1 MAKKKKSKK
10 SGVNQKKNH
19 NHSKKQMAVKDFS
32 EVKNSVEKAEAVL
45 NEVELNETSK
55 KETEKIAKA
64 ELKKAEA
71 VSEKAEA
78 VSEKAEAKL
87 DKAESVSDKAEA
99 KLEKAEA
106 ISEKAEAE
114 TKKLKTENTV
124 KSQKSKAKKVDK
136 NKVPLWAK
144 IVMIALSVILVL
156 IITAITLA
164 YMLLSHSTA
173 VFKGNPM
180 DILISSELKK
190 DENGQTNFL
199 IFGTSE
205 DAKGHGG
212 QELTDSILVAS
223 INQEYKTAKVFSV
236 PRDLWVNYSVA
247 GSEPM
252 SCTVGDRGKINATYL
267 CALEEYKNSMSVS
280 NAKDA
285 ASLYFAKKISE
296 VTGLSMH
303 YYVAADWSVVK
314 MIVDKIGGI
323 DVDVYADDEDGIYDS
338 CQGID
343 LKKGM
348 YYNMNGDLA
357 MKLARA
363 RNAACAPGDYGLSR
377 SNFDREINQ
386 QRIMNAIKNKM
397 SSIGILM
404 NPGQV
409 MSIIDGLGDNL
420 RTNIVMSEVRT
431 LIDFGTKLEGGIQPI
446 SMVDQFG
453 TGRIGLSSVVIP
465 AGASTYSEGS
475 LYNYTNFQ
483 KYLRSQIVVPKEIKT
498 ETKAE

>member
-19 NHSKKQMAVKDFS
+19 NHAKKQMAVKDFS
-32 EVKNSVEKAEAVL
+32 MVKNSVEKAEAV
-45 NEVELNETSK
+45 S
-55 KETEKIAKA
+55 EKISVNEPAIKDAEKLAKA
-64 ELKKAEA
+64 EIKKTEAASEKAKVEIKKAEA
-71 VSEKAEA
+71 VP
-78 VSEKAEAKL
+78 
-87 DKAESVSDKAEA
+87 
-99 KLEKAEA
+99 
-106 ISEKAEAE
+106 EKAEAE
-114 TKKLKTENTV
+114 IDVKSKKQTTKK
-124 KSQKSKAKKVDK
+124 SDK

-156 IITAITLA
+156 IIVAMTLM

-223 INQEYKTAKVFSV
+223 INQEHKTAKVFSV
-236 PRDLWVNYSVA
+236 PRDLWVNYLVP

-303 YYVAADWSVVK
+303 YYVAADWSAVK

-323 DVDVYADDEDGIYDS
+323 DVDVYADDEDGIHDS
-338 CQGID
+338 CQRID
-343 LKKGM
+343 LKKGI

-386 QRIMNAIKNKM
+386 QRIMNAIKNKV
-397 SSIGILM
+397 SSIGILI

-446 SMVDQFG
+446 STVDQFG

-498 ETKAE
+498 ESKVE

>member
-1 MAKKKKSKK
+1 MSKKKKSKK
-10 SGVNQKKNH
+10 SGVNQKKNNYH
-19 NHSKKQMAVKDFS
+19 AKKQMVAKDFANA
-32 EVKNSVEKAEAVL
+32 KNYAEEAEAVS
-45 NEVELNETSK
+45 NEVDLNVTLK

-64 ELKKAEA
+64 EFN
-71 VSEKAEA
+71 KAEA

-87 DKAESVSDKAEA
+87 DKAKADS
-99 KLEKAEA
+99 K
-106 ISEKAEAE
+106 KAEAE
-114 TKKLKTENTV
+114 IPDKSKKQKTKK
-124 KSQKSKAKKVDK
+124 SDK

-144 IVMIALSVILVL
+144 IVMIILSVILVL
-156 IITAITLA
+156 IIAAITLV

-236 PRDLWVNYSVA
+236 PRDLWVNYSVP

-303 YYVAADWSVVK
+303 YYVAADWSAVK

-323 DVDVYADDEDGIYDS
+323 DVDVYADDEDGIHDS
-338 CQGID
+338 CQNID

-386 QRIMNAIKNKM
+386 QRVMNAIKNKV
-397 SSIGILM
+397 SNIGILI

-431 LIDFGTKLEGGIQPI
+431 LIDFGMKLEGGIQSI
-446 SMVDQFG
+446 STVDQFG

-483 KYLRSQIVVPKEIKT
+483 KYLRSQIVIPKEIKT
-498 ETKAE
+498 EVKTE

>member
-10 SGVNQKKNH
+10 SGINQKKNH
-19 NHSKKQMAVKDFS
+19 NHAKKKMAVKDFS
-32 EVKNSVEKAEAVL
+32 NAKNYVEKAEVVS
-45 NEVELNETSK
+45 NEVDLNVMPK
-55 KETEKIAKA
+55 KDAEKIAKA
-64 ELKKAEA
+64 ELKKTEA
-71 VSEKAEA
+71 TSKKAEA
-78 VSEKAEAKL
+78 T
-87 DKAESVSDKAEA
+87 
-99 KLEKAEA
+99 
-106 ISEKAEAE
+106 SEKAEAE
-114 TKKLKTENTV
+114 TDV
-124 KSQKSKAKKVDK
+124 KSKKQTTKKSDK

-156 IITAITLA
+156 IIAAITLV

-223 INQEYKTAKVFSV
+223 INQEYKSAKVFSV

-303 YYVAADWSVVK
+303 YYVAADWGAVK

-323 DVDVYADDEDGIYDS
+323 DVDVYADDEDGIHDS
-338 CQGID
+338 CQNID

-386 QRIMNAIKNKM
+386 QRIMNAIKKKV

-404 NPGQV
+404 NPGKV

-431 LIDFGTKLEGGIQPI
+431 LIDFGTKLEGGIQSI
-446 SMVDQFG
+446 STVDQFG

-483 KYLRSQIVVPKEIKT
+483 KYLRSQIMVPKEIKT

>member
-10 SGVNQKKNH
+10 SVVNQKKN
-19 NHSKKQMAVKDFS
+19 NARIKKKAVAMDFVGV
-32 EVKNSVEKAEAVL
+32 ENLAEKAEAFSNEIDL
-45 NEVELNETSK
+45 NVMPK

-64 ELKKAEA
+64 ESKKTEATSKKAEA
-71 VSEKAEA
+71 T
-78 VSEKAEAKL
+78 
-87 DKAESVSDKAEA
+87 
-99 KLEKAEA
+99 
-106 ISEKAEAE
+106 SEKAEAE
-114 TKKLKTENTV
+114 TDV
-124 KSQKSKAKKVDK
+124 KSKKQTTKKSDK

-156 IITAITLA
+156 IITAMTLM

-223 INQEYKTAKVFSV
+223 INQEHKTAKVFSV

-247 GSEPM
+247 GNEPM

-303 YYVAADWSVVK
+303 YYVAEDWGAVK

-323 DVDVYADDEDGIYDS
+323 DVDVYADDEDGIHDS
-338 CQGID
+338 CQNID

-363 RNAACAPGDYGLSR
+363 RNAACTPGDYGLSR

-386 QRIMNAIKNKM
+386 QRIMNAIKNKV

-409 MSIIDGLGDNL
+409 MSIIDVLGDNL

-431 LIDFGTKLEGGIQPI
+431 LIDFGTKLEGGIQSI
-446 SMVDQFG
+446 STVDQFG

-483 KYLRSQIVVPKEIKT
+483 KYLRSQIMVPKEIKT

>member
-10 SGVNQKKNH
+10 SGVNSKKN
-19 NHSKKQMAVKDFS
+19 NARTKKKVVVKDFVGV
-32 EVKNSVEKAEAVL
+32 ENLVEKAEAVSNEADL
-45 NEVELNETSK
+45 NVMPK
-55 KETEKIAKA
+55 KEAEKLAKA
-64 ELKKAEA
+64 ESK
-71 VSEKAEA
+71 KAEA

-87 DKAESVSDKAEA
+87 
-99 KLEKAEA
+99 EKAKA
-106 ISEKAEAE
+106 DSEKAEAQISDKS
-114 TKKLKTENTV
+114 KK
-124 KSQKSKAKKVDK
+124 QKAKKSDK

-144 IVMIALSVILVL
+144 IVMIVLSVILVL
-156 IITAITLA
+156 IIAAITLV

-223 INQEYKTAKVFSV
+223 INQEHKTAKVFSV

-247 GSEPM
+247 GNETM

-303 YYVAADWSVVK
+303 YYVAADWSAVK

-323 DVDVYADDEDGIYDS
+323 DVDVYADDEDGIHDS

-357 MKLARA
+357 MELARA

-386 QRIMNAIKNKM
+386 QRIMNAIKNKV

-446 SMVDQFG
+446 STVDQFG

-483 KYLRSQIVVPKEIKT
+483 RYLRSQIVVPKEIKT

>member
-19 NHSKKQMAVKDFS
+19 NHAKKKMAVKDFS
-32 EVKNSVEKAEAVL
+32 EAKNSVEKAE
-45 NEVELNETSK
+45 EVSNNVVMAEAPK
-55 KETEKIAKA
+55 KETEKLAKA
-64 ELKKAEA
+64 EIKKAEA
-71 VSEKAEA
+71 KS
-78 VSEKAEAKL
+78 
-87 DKAESVSDKAEA
+87 
-99 KLEKAEA
+99 EKAEA
-106 ISEKAEAE
+106 ISKKTETVSKKSEAE
-114 TKKLKTENTV
+114 LDK
-124 KSQKSKAKKVDK
+124 KAKKPTTKKSDK

-144 IVMIALSVILVL
+144 IVMITLSVILVL
-156 IITAITLA
+156 IITAITLM

-223 INQEYKTAKVFSV
+223 INQENKSAKVFSV
-236 PRDLWVNYSVA
+236 PRDLWVNYSVP

-303 YYVAADWSVVK
+303 YYVAIDWGAVK

-323 DVDVYADDEDGIYDS
+323 DVDVYADDEDGIHDS
-338 CQGID
+338 CQNID

-363 RNAACAPGDYGLSR
+363 RNAACKPGDYGLSR

-386 QRIMNAIKNKM
+386 QRIMNAIKNKV

-404 NPGQV
+404 NPGKV

-431 LIDFGTKLEGGIQPI
+431 LIDFGTKLGGGIQPI
-446 SMVDQFG
+446 STIDQFG

-483 KYLRSQIVVPKEIKT
+483 RYLRSQIVMPKEIKT
-498 ETKAE
+498 ETSADAK

>member
-1 MAKKKKSKK
+1 MVA
-10 SGVNQKKNH
+10 
-19 NHSKKQMAVKDFS
+19 KDFANA
-32 EVKNSVEKAEAVL
+32 KNYAEEAEAVS
-45 NEVELNETSK
+45 NEVDLNVMPK

-64 ELKKAEA
+64 ESKKAEATSGKVEA

-78 VSEKAEAKL
+78 EIL
-87 DKAESVSDKAEA
+87 DKSK
-99 KLEKAEA
+99 KQT
-106 ISEKAEAE
+106 
-114 TKKLKTENTV
+114 TKK
-124 KSQKSKAKKVDK
+124 SDK

-156 IITAITLA
+156 IITAVTLM

-223 INQEYKTAKVFSV
+223 INQENKTAKVFSV
-236 PRDLWVNYSVA
+236 PRDLWVNYSVP

-267 CALEEYKNSMSVS
+267 CVLEEYKNSMSVS

-303 YYVAADWSVVK
+303 YYVAADWGAVK

-323 DVDVYADDEDGIYDS
+323 DVDVYADDEDGIHDS
-338 CQGID
+338 CQNID

-363 RNAACAPGDYGLSR
+363 RNAACASGDYGLSR

-386 QRIMNAIKNKM
+386 QRIMNAIKKKV

-404 NPGQV
+404 NPGKV

-446 SMVDQFG
+446 STVDQFG

>member
-19 NHSKKQMAVKDFS
+19 NHSKKQMAVRNFS
-32 EVKNSVEKAEAVL
+32 EAKNSVEKAVAVSNNVEMAEA
-45 NEVELNETSK
+45 SK
-55 KETEKIAKA
+55 KEAEKLA
-64 ELKKAEA
+64 EAESKKAEA
-71 VSEKAEA
+71 E
-78 VSEKAEAKL
+78 
-87 DKAESVSDKAEA
+87 
-99 KLEKAEA
+99 LEKAEA
-106 ISEKAEAE
+106 ESEKTETVPKKAEAE
-114 TKKLKTENTV
+114 FDV
-124 KSQKSKAKKVDK
+124 KAKKPTSKKSDK

-144 IVMIALSVILVL
+144 IVMVTLSVILVL
-156 IITAITLA
+156 IITAITLI

-205 DAKGHGG
+205 DVKGHGG

-223 INQEYKTAKVFSV
+223 INQENKSAKVFSV
-236 PRDLWVNYSVA
+236 PRDLWVNYSVP
-247 GSEPM
+247 GSELM
-252 SCTVGDRGKINATYL
+252 SCTVGNQGKINATYF
-267 CALEEYKNSMSVS
+267 CALEDYKNTMSVS
-280 NAKDA
+280 NAKEA

-303 YYVAADWSVVK
+303 YYVAVDWGAVK

-323 DVDVYADDEDGIYDS
+323 DVDVYADDEDGIHDS
-338 CQGID
+338 CQNID

-363 RNAACAPGDYGLSR
+363 RNAACKPGDYGLSR

-386 QRIMNAIKNKM
+386 QRIMNAIKNKV

-404 NPGQV
+404 NPGKV

-446 SMVDQFG
+446 STIDQFG

-483 KYLRSQIVVPKEIKT
+483 RYLRSQIVVPKEIKT
-498 ETKAE
+498 ETSTDAK

>member
-10 SGVNQKKNH
+10 SVVNQKKNH
-19 NHSKKQMAVKDFS
+19 NHAKKKMAVKDFS
-32 EVKNSVEKAEAVL
+32 NAKNYVEKAEAVS
-45 NEVELNETSK
+45 NEVDLNVMPK
-55 KETEKIAKA
+55 KDAEKIAKA

-71 VSEKAEA
+71 VSEKVEL
-78 VSEKAEAKL
+78 KL
-87 DKAESVSDKAEA
+87 DKAEATSGKVEV
-99 KLEKAEA
+99 E
-106 ISEKAEAE
+106 SEKAEAE
-114 TKKLKTENTV
+114 IPDKLKKQKTKKP
-124 KSQKSKAKKVDK
+124 DK

-156 IITAITLA
+156 IIAAITLV

-223 INQEYKTAKVFSV
+223 INQEYKSAKVFSV

-303 YYVAADWSVVK
+303 YYVAADWGAVK

-323 DVDVYADDEDGIYDS
+323 DVDVYADDEDGIHDS
-338 CQGID
+338 CQNID

-386 QRIMNAIKNKM
+386 QRIMNAIKKKV

-404 NPGQV
+404 NPGKV

-446 SMVDQFG
+446 STVDQFG

>member
-19 NHSKKQMAVKDFS
+19 NHVKKQMAVKDFA
-32 EVKNSVEKAEAVL
+32 EVKNSIEKADAVSEKNSV
-45 NEVELNETSK
+45 NEPVIK
-55 KETEKIAKA
+55 DAEKLAKA
-64 ELKKAEA
+64 EIKKAEA
-71 VSEKAEA
+71 TS
-78 VSEKAEAKL
+78 
-87 DKAESVSDKAEA
+87 
-99 KLEKAEA
+99 EKAEA

-114 TKKLKTENTV
+114 IDLKSKKSTTKK
-124 KSQKSKAKKVDK
+124 SDK

-156 IITAITLA
+156 IIAAITLV

-223 INQEYKTAKVFSV
+223 INQEYKSAKVFSV
-236 PRDLWVNYSVA
+236 PRNLWVNYSVA

-303 YYVAADWSVVK
+303 YYVAADWGAVK

-323 DVDVYADDEDGIYDS
+323 DVDVYADDEDGIHDS
-338 CQGID
+338 CQNID

-348 YYNMNGDLA
+348 YYNMNGDLV

-363 RNAACAPGDYGLSR
+363 RNASCAPGDYGLSR

-386 QRIMNAIKNKM
+386 QRIMNAIKKKV

-404 NPGQV
+404 NPGKV

-431 LIDFGTKLEGGIQPI
+431 LIDFGMKLEGGIQPI
-446 SMVDQFG
+446 STVDQFG

-465 AGASTYSEGS
+465 AGTSTYSEDS

-483 KYLRSQIVVPKEIKT
+483 KYLRSQIVVPKEIKA
-498 ETKAE
+498 ETSADAK

>member
-19 NHSKKQMAVKDFS
+19 NHSKKQMAVKNFS
-32 EVKNSVEKAEAVL
+32 EVKNSVEKAEAVS
-45 NEVELNETSK
+45 NEVDSNVTPK
-55 KETEKIAKA
+55 KETGKIAKA
-64 ELKKAEA
+64 ESKKAEA
-71 VSEKAEA
+71 V
-78 VSEKAEAKL
+78 
-87 DKAESVSDKAEA
+87 
-99 KLEKAEA
+99 LEKAEA
-106 ISEKAEAE
+106 ESKKAEAIPENAETISKKAEAE
-114 TKKLKTENTV
+114 LDV
-124 KSQKSKAKKVDK
+124 KAKKPMTKKSDK

-144 IVMIALSVILVL
+144 IVMITLSVILVL
-156 IITAITLA
+156 IITAITLM

-205 DAKGHGG
+205 DVKGHGG

-223 INQEYKTAKVFSV
+223 INQENKSAKVFSV
-236 PRDLWVNYSVA
+236 PRDLWVNYSVP

-303 YYVAADWSVVK
+303 YYVAADWSAVK

-323 DVDVYADDEDGIYDS
+323 DVDVYADDEDGIHDS

-363 RNAACAPGDYGLSR
+363 RNAACKPGDYGLSR

-386 QRIMNAIKNKM
+386 QRIMNAIKNKV

-404 NPGQV
+404 NPGKV

-431 LIDFGTKLEGGIQPI
+431 LIDFGTKLEGGIQSI
-446 SMVDQFG
+446 STIDQFG

-483 KYLRSQIVVPKEIKT
+483 KYLRSQIVVPKEIKI
-498 ETKAE
+498 EK

>member
-19 NHSKKQMAVKDFS
+19 NHAKKKMAVKDFS
-32 EVKNSVEKAEAVL
+32 NAKNYVEKAEAVS
-45 NEVELNETSK
+45 NEVDLNVMPK
-55 KETEKIAKA
+55 KDAEKIAKA

-71 VSEKAEA
+71 VSEKVEL
-78 VSEKAEAKL
+78 KL
-87 DKAESVSDKAEA
+87 DKAEATSGKVEV
-99 KLEKAEA
+99 E
-106 ISEKAEAE
+106 SEKAEAE
-114 TKKLKTENTV
+114 IPDKSKKQKTKK
-124 KSQKSKAKKVDK
+124 SDK

-156 IITAITLA
+156 IIAAVTLM

-223 INQEYKTAKVFSV
+223 INQENKSAKVFSV

-247 GSEPM
+247 GNEPM

-303 YYVAADWSVVK
+303 YYVAADWGAVK

-323 DVDVYADDEDGIYDS
+323 DVDVYADDEDGIHDS
-338 CQGID
+338 CQNID

-363 RNAACAPGDYGLSR
+363 RNAACKPGDYGLSR

-386 QRIMNAIKNKM
+386 QRIMNAIKNKV

-404 NPGQV
+404 NPGKV

-431 LIDFGTKLEGGIQPI
+431 LIDFGTKLEEGIQPI
-446 SMVDQFG
+446 STVDQFG

-483 KYLRSQIVVPKEIKT
+483 RYLRSQIVVLKEIKT
-498 ETKAE
+498 ETSAEAK

>member
-19 NHSKKQMAVKDFS
+19 NHVKKQMAVKDFA
-32 EVKNSVEKAEAVL
+32 EVKNSIEKADAVSEKNSV
-45 NEVELNETSK
+45 NEPVIK
-55 KETEKIAKA
+55 DAEKLAKA
-64 ELKKAEA
+64 EIKKAEA
-71 VSEKAEA
+71 TS
-78 VSEKAEAKL
+78 
-87 DKAESVSDKAEA
+87 
-99 KLEKAEA
+99 EKAEA

-114 TKKLKTENTV
+114 IDLKSKKPTTKK
-124 KSQKSKAKKVDK
+124 SDK

-156 IITAITLA
+156 IIAAITLV

-223 INQEYKTAKVFSV
+223 INQEYKSAKVFSV

-252 SCTVGDRGKINATYL
+252 SCAVGDRGKINATYL

-303 YYVAADWSVVK
+303 YYVAADWGAVK

-323 DVDVYADDEDGIYDS
+323 DVDVYADDEDGIHDS
-338 CQGID
+338 CQNID

-363 RNAACAPGDYGLSR
+363 RNASCVPGDYGLSR

-386 QRIMNAIKNKM
+386 QRIMNAIKKKV

-404 NPGQV
+404 NPGKV

-431 LIDFGTKLEGGIQPI
+431 LIDFGMKLEGGIQPI
-446 SMVDQFG
+446 STVDQFG

-465 AGASTYSEGS
+465 AGTSTYSEDS

-483 KYLRSQIVVPKEIKT
+483 KYLRSQIVVPKEIKA
-498 ETKAE
+498 ETSADAK

>member
-19 NHSKKQMAVKDFS
+19 NHTKKKMAVKNFS
-32 EVKNSVEKAEAVL
+32 EVKNSVEKAEAVS
-45 NEVELNETSK
+45 NEVDSNVTPK
-55 KETEKIAKA
+55 KETGKIAKA
-64 ELKKAEA
+64 ESKKAEA
-71 VSEKAEA
+71 V
-78 VSEKAEAKL
+78 
-87 DKAESVSDKAEA
+87 
-99 KLEKAEA
+99 LEKAEVKSKKAEA
-106 ISEKAEAE
+106 IPENAETISKKAEAE
-114 TKKLKTENTV
+114 LDV
-124 KSQKSKAKKVDK
+124 KAKKPTTKKSDK

-156 IITAITLA
+156 IITAITLM

-223 INQEYKTAKVFSV
+223 INQENKSAKVFSV
-236 PRDLWVNYSVA
+236 PRDLWVNYSVS

-303 YYVAADWSVVK
+303 YYVAADWSAVK

-323 DVDVYADDEDGIYDS
+323 DVDVYADDEDGIHDS
-338 CQGID
+338 CQNID

-363 RNAACAPGDYGLSR
+363 RNAACKPGDYGLSR

-386 QRIMNAIKNKM
+386 QRIMNAIKNKV
-397 SSIGILM
+397 SNIGILM

-431 LIDFGTKLEGGIQPI
+431 LIDFGTKLEWGIQPI
-446 SMVDQFG
+446 STIDQFG

-498 ETKAE
+498 ETSADAK

>member
-10 SGVNQKKNH
+10 SGVNSKKN
-19 NHSKKQMAVKDFS
+19 NVRTKKKVVA
-32 EVKNSVEKAEAVL
+32 KNFVGVENLVEKAEAVS
-45 NEVELNETSK
+45 NEVVVNEVSK
-55 KETEKIAKA
+55 KEAERLAKA
-64 ELKKAEA
+64 ESKKAET
-71 VSEKAEA
+71 
-78 VSEKAEAKL
+78 
-87 DKAESVSDKAEA
+87 VSDKAEA
-99 KLEKAEA
+99 KSDKAKAVSDKAEAESEKAEA
-106 ISEKAEAE
+106 ISDEVE
-114 TKKLKTENTV
+114 TSSKQKKQKLK
-124 KSQKSKAKKVDK
+124 KADK

-144 IVMIALSVILVL
+144 IVMIVLSVILVL
-156 IITAITLA
+156 IIAAITLV

-296 VTGLSMH
+296 ATGLSMH
-303 YYVAADWSVVK
+303 YYVAADWSAVK

-323 DVDVYADDEDGIYDS
+323 DVDVYADDEDGIHDS
-338 CQGID
+338 CQNID

-386 QRIMNAIKNKM
+386 QRIMNAIKNKV
-397 SSIGILM
+397 SNIGILM

-446 SMVDQFG
+446 STIDQFG

-465 AGASTYSEGS
+465 AGASTYLEGS

-498 ETKAE
+498 ETKTE

>member
-19 NHSKKQMAVKDFS
+19 NHTKKKMVVKDFS
-32 EVKNSVEKAEAVL
+32 GVKNSVEKAEAVS
-45 NEVELNETSK
+45 NEVELNVMPK
-55 KETEKIAKA
+55 KDAEKIAKA
-64 ELKKAEA
+64 ELKKAE
-71 VSEKAEA
+71 VVLEKAEA
-78 VSEKAEAKL
+78 
-87 DKAESVSDKAEA
+87 ESK
-99 KLEKAEA
+99 KAEA
-106 ISEKAEAE
+106 ISENAETISKKAEAE
-114 TKKLKTENTV
+114 LDK
-124 KSQKSKAKKVDK
+124 KAKKPTTKKSDK

-144 IVMIALSVILVL
+144 IVMITLSVILVL
-156 IITAITLA
+156 IITAITLM

-446 SMVDQFG
+446 STVDQFG

-498 ETKAE
+498 ETSADAK

>member
-19 NHSKKQMAVKDFS
+19 NHSKKQMAVKNFS
-32 EVKNSVEKAEAVL
+32 EGKNSVEKAEAVS
-45 NEVELNETSK
+45 NEVDSNVTPK
-55 KETEKIAKA
+55 KETGKIAKA
-64 ELKKAEA
+64 ESKKAEA
-71 VSEKAEA
+71 V
-78 VSEKAEAKL
+78 
-87 DKAESVSDKAEA
+87 
-99 KLEKAEA
+99 LEKAEVKSKKAEA
-106 ISEKAEAE
+106 IPENAETISKKAEAE
-114 TKKLKTENTV
+114 LDV
-124 KSQKSKAKKVDK
+124 KAKKPTTKKSDK

-156 IITAITLA
+156 IITAITLM

-303 YYVAADWSVVK
+303 YYVAADWSAVK

-323 DVDVYADDEDGIYDS
+323 DVDVYADDEDGIHDS
-338 CQGID
+338 CQNID

-363 RNAACAPGDYGLSR
+363 RNAACKPGDYGLSR

-386 QRIMNAIKNKM
+386 QRIMNAIKNKV
-397 SSIGILM
+397 SNIGILM

-431 LIDFGTKLEGGIQPI
+431 LIDFGTKLEWGIQPI
-446 SMVDQFG
+446 STIDQFG

-498 ETKAE
+498 ETSADAK

>member
-1 MAKKKKSKK
+1 
-10 SGVNQKKNH
+10 
-19 NHSKKQMAVKDFS
+19 MAVKDFS
-32 EVKNSVEKAEAVL
+32 NAKNYVEKAEAVS
-45 NEVELNETSK
+45 NEVDSNVMPK
-55 KETEKIAKA
+55 KDAEKIAKA
-64 ELKKAEA
+64 ESKKAEA
-71 VSEKAEA
+71 ISKKTEAISKKTEAE
-78 VSEKAEAKL
+78 
-87 DKAESVSDKAEA
+87 
-99 KLEKAEA
+99 LEKAEA
-106 ISEKAEAE
+106 ISEKMEVVSEKAEAE
-114 TKKLKTENTV
+114 TEKPKTENIV
-124 KSQKSKAKKVDK
+124 KSQKLKTKKSDK

-156 IITAITLA
+156 IITAITLM

-303 YYVAADWSVVK
+303 YYVAADWSAVK

-323 DVDVYADDEDGIYDS
+323 DVDVYADDEDGIHDS
-338 CQGID
+338 CQNID

-363 RNAACAPGDYGLSR
+363 RNAACKPGDYGLSR

-386 QRIMNAIKNKM
+386 QRIMNAIKNKV

-404 NPGQV
+404 NPGKV

-431 LIDFGTKLEGGIQPI
+431 LIDFGTKLGGGIQPI
-446 SMVDQFG
+446 STIDQFG

-483 KYLRSQIVVPKEIKT
+483 RYLRSQIVMPKEIKT

>member
-19 NHSKKQMAVKDFS
+19 NHAKKKMAVKDFS
-32 EVKNSVEKAEAVL
+32 EAKNLVEKAEAVSNKVDL
-45 NEVELNETSK
+45 NVMPE
-55 KETEKIAKA
+55 KETEKLAKA
-64 ELKKAEA
+64 ESKKAEA

-78 VSEKAEAKL
+78 KSK
-87 DKAESVSDKAEA
+87 
-99 KLEKAEA
+99 KAEA
-106 ISEKAEAE
+106 IPENAETISKKAEAE
-114 TKKLKTENTV
+114 PDK
-124 KSQKSKAKKVDK
+124 KAKKPTTKKTDK

-144 IVMIALSVILVL
+144 IVMITLSVILVL
-156 IITAITLA
+156 IITAITLM

-223 INQEYKTAKVFSV
+223 INQENKSAKVFSV
-236 PRDLWVNYSVA
+236 PRDLWVNYSVP

-303 YYVAADWSVVK
+303 YYVAADWSAVK

-323 DVDVYADDEDGIYDS
+323 DVDVYADDEDGIHDS
-338 CQGID
+338 CQNID

-363 RNAACAPGDYGLSR
+363 RNAACKPGDYGLSR

-386 QRIMNAIKNKM
+386 QRIMNAIKNKV

-404 NPGQV
+404 NPGKV

-431 LIDFGTKLEGGIQPI
+431 LIDFGTKLGGGIQPI
-446 SMVDQFG
+446 STIDQFG

-483 KYLRSQIVVPKEIKT
+483 KYLRSQIVVPKEIKI
-498 ETKAE
+498 EK

>member
-19 NHSKKQMAVKDFS
+19 NHSKKQMAVRNFS
-32 EVKNSVEKAEAVL
+32 EAKNSVEKAEAVS
-45 NEVELNETSK
+45 NEVDSNVMPK
-55 KETEKIAKA
+55 KDAEKIAKA

-71 VSEKAEA
+71 VSEKVEL
-78 VSEKAEAKL
+78 KL
-87 DKAESVSDKAEA
+87 DKAEATSGKVEV
-99 KLEKAEA
+99 E
-106 ISEKAEAE
+106 SEKAEAE
-114 TKKLKTENTV
+114 IPDKSKKQKTKK
-124 KSQKSKAKKVDK
+124 SDK

-156 IITAITLA
+156 IIAAVTLM

-212 QELTDSILVAS
+212 QELADSILVAS
-223 INQEYKTAKVFSV
+223 INQEHRTAKVFSV
-236 PRDLWVNYSVA
+236 PRDLWVNYSVP

-267 CALEEYKNSMSVS
+267 CALEEYKNSMNVS

-303 YYVAADWSVVK
+303 YYVAADWSAVK

-323 DVDVYADDEDGIYDS
+323 DVDVYADDEDGIHDS
-338 CQGID
+338 CQNID

-363 RNAACAPGDYGLSR
+363 RDAACAPGDHGLSR

-386 QRIMNAIKNKM
+386 QRIMNAIKKKV

-404 NPGQV
+404 NPGKV

-446 SMVDQFG
+446 STVDQFG

-465 AGASTYSEGS
+465 AGTSTYSEDS

-483 KYLRSQIVVPKEIKT
+483 KYLRSQIVVPKEIKA
-498 ETKAE
+498 ETSAEAK

>member
-19 NHSKKQMAVKDFS
+19 NHAKKQMAVKDFS
-32 EVKNSVEKAEAVL
+32 MVKNSVEKAEAV
-45 NEVELNETSK
+45 S
-55 KETEKIAKA
+55 EKISVNEPAIKDAEKLAKA
-64 ELKKAEA
+64 EIKKAEAASEKAKVEIKKAEA
-71 VSEKAEA
+71 VPEK
-78 VSEKAEAKL
+78 V
-87 DKAESVSDKAEA
+87 
-99 KLEKAEA
+99 
-106 ISEKAEAE
+106 EAE
-114 TKKLKTENTV
+114 IDVKSKKQTTKK
-124 KSQKSKAKKVDK
+124 SDK

-156 IITAITLA
+156 IIVAMTLM

-223 INQEYKTAKVFSV
+223 INQEHKTAKVFSV
-236 PRDLWVNYSVA
+236 PRDLWVNYSVP

-303 YYVAADWSVVK
+303 YYVAVDWGAVK

-323 DVDVYADDEDGIYDS
+323 DVDVYADDEDGIHDS
-338 CQGID
+338 CQNID

-363 RNAACAPGDYGLSR
+363 RNAACASGDYGLSR

-386 QRIMNAIKNKM
+386 QRIMNAIKNKV

-409 MSIIDGLGDNL
+409 MSIIDGLGDNI

-446 SMVDQFG
+446 STVDQFG

-498 ETKAE
+498 ESKVE

>member
-19 NHSKKQMAVKDFS
+19 NHSKKQMAVKNFS
-32 EVKNSVEKAEAVL
+32 EVKNSVEKAEAVS
-45 NEVELNETSK
+45 NEVDSNVTPK
-55 KETEKIAKA
+55 KETGKIAKA
-64 ELKKAEA
+64 ESKKAEA
-71 VSEKAEA
+71 V
-78 VSEKAEAKL
+78 
-87 DKAESVSDKAEA
+87 
-99 KLEKAEA
+99 LEKAEVKSKKAEA
-106 ISEKAEAE
+106 IPENAETISKKAEAE
-114 TKKLKTENTV
+114 LDV
-124 KSQKSKAKKVDK
+124 KAKKPTTKKSDK

-156 IITAITLA
+156 IITAITLM

-303 YYVAADWSVVK
+303 YYVAADWSAVK

-323 DVDVYADDEDGIYDS
+323 DVDVYADDEDGIHDS
-338 CQGID
+338 CQNID

-363 RNAACAPGDYGLSR
+363 RNAACKPGDYGLSR

-386 QRIMNAIKNKM
+386 QRIMNAIKNKV

-446 SMVDQFG
+446 STVDQFG

-483 KYLRSQIVVPKEIKT
+483 KYLRSQIVVPKENKIEK
-498 ETKAE
+498 

>member
-1 MAKKKKSKK
+1 MVKKKKSKK
-10 SGVNQKKNH
+10 SVVNQKKNH
-19 NHSKKQMAVKDFS
+19 NHAKKKMAVKDFS
-32 EVKNSVEKAEAVL
+32 NAKNYVEKAEAVS
-45 NEVELNETSK
+45 NEVDLNVMPK
-55 KETEKIAKA
+55 KDAEKIAKA

-71 VSEKAEA
+71 VSEKVEL
-78 VSEKAEAKL
+78 KL
-87 DKAESVSDKAEA
+87 DKAEATSGKVEV
-99 KLEKAEA
+99 E
-106 ISEKAEAE
+106 SEKAEAE
-114 TKKLKTENTV
+114 IPDKSKKQKTKK
-124 KSQKSKAKKVDK
+124 SDK

-156 IITAITLA
+156 IIAAVTLM

-223 INQEYKTAKVFSV
+223 INQEHKTAKVFSV
-236 PRDLWVNYSVA
+236 PRDLWVNYSVP

-252 SCTVGDRGKINATYL
+252 SRTVGDRGKINATYL

-303 YYVAADWSVVK
+303 YYVAVDWGAVK

-323 DVDVYADDEDGIYDS
+323 DVDVYADDEDGIHDS
-338 CQGID
+338 CQNID

-386 QRIMNAIKNKM
+386 QRIMNAIKNKV

-404 NPGQV
+404 NPGRV
-409 MSIIDGLGDNL
+409 MSIIDGLGDNM

-446 SMVDQFG
+446 STVDQFG

-498 ETKAE
+498 ESKVE

>member
-10 SGVNQKKNH
+10 SGINQKKN
-19 NHSKKQMAVKDFS
+19 NARTKKKVVAENFVGA
-32 EVKNSVEKAEAVL
+32 ENLAEKAEAVS
-45 NEVELNETSK
+45 NEVDLNVMPK

-64 ELKKAEA
+64 ELKKAET

-78 VSEKAEAKL
+78 VSEKTEATF
-87 DKAESVSDKAEA
+87 
-99 KLEKAEA
+99 
-106 ISEKAEAE
+106 EKAEAE
-114 TKKLKTENTV
+114 IPNKSKKQKTKK
-124 KSQKSKAKKVDK
+124 SDK

-156 IITAITLA
+156 IIAAITLV

-205 DAKGHGG
+205 DVKGHGG

-223 INQEYKTAKVFSV
+223 INQENKSAKVFSV

-247 GSEPM
+247 GNEPM

-303 YYVAADWSVVK
+303 YYVVADWGAVK

-323 DVDVYADDEDGIYDS
+323 DVDVYADDEDGIHDS
-338 CQGID
+338 CQNID

-386 QRIMNAIKNKM
+386 QRIMNAIKNKV
-397 SSIGILM
+397 SNIGILM

-431 LIDFGTKLEGGIQPI
+431 LIDFGMKLEGGIQPI
-446 SMVDQFG
+446 STVDQFG
-453 TGRIGLSSVVIP
+453 TGRIGLSSMVIP

-498 ETKAE
+498 ESKVE

>member
-19 NHSKKQMAVKDFS
+19 NHAKKKMAVKDFS
-32 EVKNSVEKAEAVL
+32 NAKNYVEKAEAVS
-45 NEVELNETSK
+45 NEVDLNVMPK
-55 KETEKIAKA
+55 KDAEKIAKA

-71 VSEKAEA
+71 VSEKVEL
-78 VSEKAEAKL
+78 KL
-87 DKAESVSDKAEA
+87 DKAEATSGKVEV
-99 KLEKAEA
+99 E
-106 ISEKAEAE
+106 SEKAEAE
-114 TKKLKTENTV
+114 IPDKSKKQKTKK
-124 KSQKSKAKKVDK
+124 SDK

-156 IITAITLA
+156 IIAAITLV

-223 INQEYKTAKVFSV
+223 INQEYKSAKVFSV

-303 YYVAADWSVVK
+303 YYVAADWGAVK

-323 DVDVYADDEDGIYDS
+323 DVDVYADDEDGIHDS
-338 CQGID
+338 CQNID

-386 QRIMNAIKNKM
+386 QRIMNAIKKKV

-404 NPGQV
+404 NPGKV

-446 SMVDQFG
+446 STVDQFG

>member
-19 NHSKKQMAVKDFS
+19 NHSKKQMAVRNFS
-32 EVKNSVEKAEAVL
+32 EAKNSVEKAEAVS
-45 NEVELNETSK
+45 NNVVMAEAPK
-55 KETEKIAKA
+55 KEAEKLAKA

-71 VSEKAEA
+71 V
-78 VSEKAEAKL
+78 
-87 DKAESVSDKAEA
+87 
-99 KLEKAEA
+99 LEKAEA
-106 ISEKAEAE
+106 ESKKAEAIPENAETISKKAEAE
-114 TKKLKTENTV
+114 LDV
-124 KSQKSKAKKVDK
+124 KAKKPTTKKSDK

-144 IVMIALSVILVL
+144 IVMITLSVILVL
-156 IITAITLA
+156 IITAITLM

-212 QELTDSILVAS
+212 QELTDSIMVAS
-223 INQEYKTAKVFSV
+223 INQENKSAKVFSV
-236 PRDLWVNYSVA
+236 PRDLWVNYSVP

-252 SCTVGDRGKINATYL
+252 SCTVGSQGKINATYL

-303 YYVAADWSVVK
+303 YYVAADWSAVK

-323 DVDVYADDEDGIYDS
+323 DVDVYADDEDGIHDS

-363 RNAACAPGDYGLSR
+363 RNAACKPGDYGLSR

-386 QRIMNAIKNKM
+386 QRIMNAIKNKV

-446 SMVDQFG
+446 STIDQFG

-498 ETKAE
+498 ETKTE

>member
-19 NHSKKQMAVKDFS
+19 NHSKKQMAVKNFS
-32 EVKNSVEKAEAVL
+32 EVKNSVEKAEAVS
-45 NEVELNETSK
+45 NEVDSNVTPK
-55 KETEKIAKA
+55 KETGKIAKA
-64 ELKKAEA
+64 ESKKAEA
-71 VSEKAEA
+71 V
-78 VSEKAEAKL
+78 
-87 DKAESVSDKAEA
+87 
-99 KLEKAEA
+99 LEKAEVKSKKAEA
-106 ISEKAEAE
+106 IPENAETISKKAEAE
-114 TKKLKTENTV
+114 LDV
-124 KSQKSKAKKVDK
+124 KAKKPTTKKSDK

-156 IITAITLA
+156 IITAITLM

-303 YYVAADWSVVK
+303 YYVAADWSAVK

-323 DVDVYADDEDGIYDS
+323 DVDVYADDEDGIHDS
-338 CQGID
+338 CQNID

-363 RNAACAPGDYGLSR
+363 RNAACKPGDYGLSR

-386 QRIMNAIKNKM
+386 QRIMNAIKNKV

-404 NPGQV
+404 NPGKV

-431 LIDFGTKLEGGIQPI
+431 LIDFGTKLGGGIQPI
-446 SMVDQFG
+446 STIDQFG

-483 KYLRSQIVVPKEIKT
+483 RYLRSQIVVLKEIKT
-498 ETKAE
+498 ETSADAK

>member
-1 MAKKKKSKK
+1 MARKKKSKK
-10 SGVNQKKNH
+10 SVVNQKKNH
-19 NHSKKQMAVKDFS
+19 NHAKKKMAVKDFS
-32 EVKNSVEKAEAVL
+32 NAKNYVEKAEAVS
-45 NEVELNETSK
+45 NEVDLNVMPK
-55 KETEKIAKA
+55 KDAEKIAKA

-71 VSEKAEA
+71 VSEKVEL
-78 VSEKAEAKL
+78 KL
-87 DKAESVSDKAEA
+87 DKAEATSGKVEV
-99 KLEKAEA
+99 E
-106 ISEKAEAE
+106 SEKAEAE
-114 TKKLKTENTV
+114 IPDKSKKQKTKK
-124 KSQKSKAKKVDK
+124 SDK

-156 IITAITLA
+156 IIAAVTLM

-223 INQEYKTAKVFSV
+223 INQEYKSAKVFSV

-303 YYVAADWSVVK
+303 YYVAADWGAVK

-323 DVDVYADDEDGIYDS
+323 DVDVYADDEDGIHDS
-338 CQGID
+338 CQNID

-363 RNAACAPGDYGLSR
+363 RNASCAPGDYGLSR

-386 QRIMNAIKNKM
+386 QRIMNAIKKKV

-404 NPGQV
+404 NPGKV

-431 LIDFGTKLEGGIQPI
+431 LIDFGMKLEGGIQPI
-446 SMVDQFG
+446 STVDQFG

-465 AGASTYSEGS
+465 AGTSTYSEDS

-483 KYLRSQIVVPKEIKT
+483 KYLRSQIVVPKEIKA
-498 ETKAE
+498 ETSADAK

>member
-10 SGVNQKKNH
+10 SGVRSKINH
-19 NHSKKQMAVKDFS
+19 NHARKKMAVKDFS
-32 EVKNSVEKAEAVL
+32 NAKNYVEKAEAVS
-45 NEVELNETSK
+45 NEVDSNVMPK
-55 KETEKIAKA
+55 KDAEKIAKA

-71 VSEKAEA
+71 V
-78 VSEKAEAKL
+78 
-87 DKAESVSDKAEA
+87 
-99 KLEKAEA
+99 LEKAEA
-106 ISEKAEAE
+106 ESKKAEAIPENAETISEKAEAE
-114 TKKLKTENTV
+114 LDK
-124 KSQKSKAKKVDK
+124 KAKKPTTKKSDK
-136 NKVPLWAK
+136 NKAK
-144 IVMIALSVILVL
+144 IVMITLSVILVL
-156 IITAITLA
+156 IITAIALM

-236 PRDLWVNYSVA
+236 PRDLWVNYSVP

-252 SCTVGDRGKINATYL
+252 SCTVGSQGKINATYL
-267 CALEEYKNSMSVS
+267 CALEEYRNTMNGTS
-280 NAKDA
+280 AKEA

-296 VTGLSMH
+296 VTGFSMH
-303 YYVAADWSVVK
+303 YYVAADWSAVK

-323 DVDVYADDEDGIYDS
+323 DVDVYADDEDGIHDS

-363 RNAACAPGDYGLSR
+363 RNAACKPGDYGLSR

-386 QRIMNAIKNKM
+386 QRIMNAIKNKV

-404 NPGQV
+404 NPGKV

-431 LIDFGTKLEGGIQPI
+431 LIDFGTKLEEGIQPI
-446 SMVDQFG
+446 STIDQFG

-483 KYLRSQIVVPKEIKT
+483 RYLRSQIVVLKEIKT

>member
-10 SGVNQKKNH
+10 SEVNQKKNH
-19 NHSKKQMAVKDFS
+19 NHVKKQMAVKDFA
-32 EVKNSVEKAEAVL
+32 EVKNSIEKADAVSEKNSV
-45 NEVELNETSK
+45 NEPVIK
-55 KETEKIAKA
+55 DAEKLAKA
-64 ELKKAEA
+64 EIKKAEA
-71 VSEKAEA
+71 TS
-78 VSEKAEAKL
+78 
-87 DKAESVSDKAEA
+87 
-99 KLEKAEA
+99 EKAEA

-114 TKKLKTENTV
+114 IDLKSKKPTTKK
-124 KSQKSKAKKVDK
+124 SDK

-156 IITAITLA
+156 IITAITLM

-199 IFGTSE
+199 IFGNSE

-212 QELTDSILVAS
+212 QELTDSIMVAS
-223 INQEYKTAKVFSV
+223 INQENKSAKIFSV

-303 YYVAADWSVVK
+303 YYVAADWGAVK

-323 DVDVYADDEDGIYDS
+323 DVDVYADDEDGIHDS
-338 CQGID
+338 CQNID

-363 RNAACAPGDYGLSR
+363 RNAACAPGDHGLSR

-386 QRIMNAIKNKM
+386 QRIMNAIKKKV

-404 NPGQV
+404 NPGRV

-446 SMVDQFG
+446 STVDQFG

-465 AGASTYSEGS
+465 AGTSTYSEDS

-483 KYLRSQIVVPKEIKT
+483 KYLRSQIVVPKEIKA
-498 ETKAE
+498 ETSAEAK

>member
-19 NHSKKQMAVKDFS
+19 NHSKKQMAVKNFS
-32 EVKNSVEKAEAVL
+32 EVKNSVEKAEAVS
-45 NEVELNETSK
+45 NEVDSNVTPK
-55 KETEKIAKA
+55 KETGKIAKA
-64 ELKKAEA
+64 ESKKAEA
-71 VSEKAEA
+71 V
-78 VSEKAEAKL
+78 
-87 DKAESVSDKAEA
+87 
-99 KLEKAEA
+99 LEKAEVKSKKAEA
-106 ISEKAEAE
+106 IPENAETISKKAEAE
-114 TKKLKTENTV
+114 LDV
-124 KSQKSKAKKVDK
+124 KAKKPTTKKSDK

-156 IITAITLA
+156 IITAITLM

-303 YYVAADWSVVK
+303 YYVAADWSAVK

-323 DVDVYADDEDGIYDS
+323 DVDVYADDEDGIHDS
-338 CQGID
+338 CQNID

-363 RNAACAPGDYGLSR
+363 RNAACKPGDYGLSR

-386 QRIMNAIKNKM
+386 QRIMNAIKNKV

-404 NPGQV
+404 NPGKV

-446 SMVDQFG
+446 LTIDQFG

-465 AGASTYSEGS
+465 VGASTYSEGS

-483 KYLRSQIVVPKEIKT
+483 RYLRSQIVVPKEIKT
-498 ETKAE
+498 ETSADAK

>member
-10 SGVNQKKNH
+10 SVVNQKKNH
-19 NHSKKQMAVKDFS
+19 NRAKKKMAVKDFS
-32 EVKNSVEKAEAVL
+32 NAKNYVEKAEAVS
-45 NEVELNETSK
+45 NEVDLNVMPK
-55 KETEKIAKA
+55 KDAEKIAKA

-71 VSEKAEA
+71 VSEKVEL
-78 VSEKAEAKL
+78 KL
-87 DKAESVSDKAEA
+87 DKAEATSGKVEV
-99 KLEKAEA
+99 E
-106 ISEKAEAE
+106 SEKAEAE
-114 TKKLKTENTV
+114 IPDKLKKQKTKK
-124 KSQKSKAKKVDK
+124 SDK

-156 IITAITLA
+156 IIAAITLV

-223 INQEYKTAKVFSV
+223 INQEYKSAKVFSV

-303 YYVAADWSVVK
+303 YYVAADWGAVK

-323 DVDVYADDEDGIYDS
+323 DVDVYADDEDGIHDS
-338 CQGID
+338 CQNID

-386 QRIMNAIKNKM
+386 QRIMNAIKKKV

-404 NPGQV
+404 NPGKV

>member
-19 NHSKKQMAVKDFS
+19 NHDKKKMEVKDFS
-32 EVKNSVEKAEAVL
+32 EAKNSVEKAE
-45 NEVELNETSK
+45 EVS
-55 KETEKIAKA
+55 EKISVNEPAIKDAEKLAKA
-64 ELKKAEA
+64 ELKKAET

-78 VSEKAEAKL
+78 TFEKAEAKT
-87 DKAESVSDKAEA
+87 DVKSK
-99 KLEKAEA
+99 KQT
-106 ISEKAEAE
+106 
-114 TKKLKTENTV
+114 TKK
-124 KSQKSKAKKVDK
+124 SDK

-156 IITAITLA
+156 IIVAMTLM

-223 INQEYKTAKVFSV
+223 INQEHKTAKVFSV
-236 PRDLWVNYSVA
+236 PRDLWVNYSVP

-303 YYVAADWSVVK
+303 YYVAVDWGAVK

-323 DVDVYADDEDGIYDS
+323 DVDVYADDEDGIHDS
-338 CQGID
+338 CQNID

-386 QRIMNAIKNKM
+386 QRIMNAIKNKV

-404 NPGQV
+404 NPGRV
-409 MSIIDGLGDNL
+409 MSIIDGLGDNM

-446 SMVDQFG
+446 STVDQFG

-498 ETKAE
+498 ESKVE

>member
-1 MAKKKKSKK
+1 MARKKKSKR
-10 SGVNQKKNH
+10 SVVNQKKNNYH
-19 NHSKKQMAVKDFS
+19 AKKQMVAKDFANA
-32 EVKNSVEKAEAVL
+32 KNYAEEAEAVS
-45 NEVELNETSK
+45 NEVDVNVTSK

-64 ELKKAEA
+64 ELNKAEA
-71 VSEKAEA
+71 VSEKAETKLEKTGA
-78 VSEKAEAKL
+78 VSEKAEAEIDVKS
-87 DKAESVSDKAEA
+87 KKPT
-99 KLEKAEA
+99 
-106 ISEKAEAE
+106 
-114 TKKLKTENTV
+114 TKK
-124 KSQKSKAKKVDK
+124 SDK

-156 IITAITLA
+156 IIAAVTLM

-223 INQEYKTAKVFSV
+223 INQEHKTAKVFSV
-236 PRDLWVNYSVA
+236 PRDLWVNYSVP

-267 CALEEYKNSMSVS
+267 CALEEYKNSMNVS

-303 YYVAADWSVVK
+303 YYVAADWSAVK

-323 DVDVYADDEDGIYDS
+323 DVDVYADDEDGIHDS
-338 CQGID
+338 CQNID

-386 QRIMNAIKNKM
+386 QRIMNAIKNKV
-397 SSIGILM
+397 SSIGILI

-446 SMVDQFG
+446 STVDQFG

-498 ETKAE
+498 ETKVE

>member
-19 NHSKKQMAVKDFS
+19 NHSKKQMAVKNFS
-32 EVKNSVEKAEAVL
+32 EVKNSVEKAEAVS
-45 NEVELNETSK
+45 NEVDSNVTPK
-55 KETEKIAKA
+55 KETGKIAKA
-64 ELKKAEA
+64 ESKKAEA
-71 VSEKAEA
+71 V
-78 VSEKAEAKL
+78 
-87 DKAESVSDKAEA
+87 
-99 KLEKAEA
+99 LEKAEVKSKKAEA
-106 ISEKAEAE
+106 IPENAETISKKAEAE
-114 TKKLKTENTV
+114 LDV
-124 KSQKSKAKKVDK
+124 KAKKPTTKKSDK

-156 IITAITLA
+156 IITAITLM

-303 YYVAADWSVVK
+303 YYVAADWSAVK

-323 DVDVYADDEDGIYDS
+323 NVDVYADDEDGIHDS
-338 CQGID
+338 CQNID

-386 QRIMNAIKNKM
+386 QRIMNAIKNKV

-404 NPGQV
+404 NPGKV

-446 SMVDQFG
+446 LTIDQFG

-483 KYLRSQIVVPKEIKT
+483 RYLRSQIVVLKEIKT
-498 ETKAE
+498 ETSADAK

>member
-19 NHSKKQMAVKDFS
+19 NHSKKQMAVKNFS
-32 EVKNSVEKAEAVL
+32 EVKNSVEKAEAVS
-45 NEVELNETSK
+45 NEVDSNVTPK
-55 KETEKIAKA
+55 KETGKIAKA
-64 ELKKAEA
+64 ESKKAEA
-71 VSEKAEA
+71 V
-78 VSEKAEAKL
+78 
-87 DKAESVSDKAEA
+87 
-99 KLEKAEA
+99 LEKAEVKSKKAEA
-106 ISEKAEAE
+106 IPENAETISKKAEAE
-114 TKKLKTENTV
+114 LDV
-124 KSQKSKAKKVDK
+124 KAKKPTTKKSDK

-156 IITAITLA
+156 IITAITLM

-303 YYVAADWSVVK
+303 YYVAADWSAVK

-323 DVDVYADDEDGIYDS
+323 DVDVYADDEDGIHDS
-338 CQGID
+338 CQNID

-363 RNAACAPGDYGLSR
+363 RNAACKPGDYGLSR

-386 QRIMNAIKNKM
+386 QRIMNAIKNKV

-404 NPGQV
+404 NPGKV

-431 LIDFGTKLEGGIQPI
+431 LIDFGTKLGGGIQPI
-446 SMVDQFG
+446 STVDQFG

-483 KYLRSQIVVPKEIKT
+483 RYLRSQIVVLKEIKT
-498 ETKAE
+498 ETKTE

>member
-71 VSEKAEA
+71 
-78 VSEKAEAKL
+78 
-87 DKAESVSDKAEA
+87 
-99 KLEKAEA
+99 

-114 TKKLKTENTV
+114 SKKTEAVLENVESKFNKAEATSGKVEAKTEKAEAEVPAKLKKQKTKK
-124 KSQKSKAKKVDK
+124 SDK

-156 IITAITLA
+156 IIAAITLV

-267 CALEEYKNSMSVS
+267 CALEEYRNSMSVS

-303 YYVAADWSVVK
+303 YYVVADWSVVK

-446 SMVDQFG
+446 STVDQFG

-465 AGASTYSEGS
+465 AGASIYSEGS

>member
-71 VSEKAEA
+71 
-78 VSEKAEAKL
+78 
-87 DKAESVSDKAEA
+87 
-99 KLEKAEA
+99 

-114 TKKLKTENTV
+114 SKKTEAVLENVESKFNKAEATSGKVEAKTEKAEAEVPAKLKKQKTKK
-124 KSQKSKAKKVDK
+124 SDK

-156 IITAITLA
+156 IIAAITLV

-267 CALEEYKNSMSVS
+267 CALEEYRNSMSVS
-280 NAKDA
+280 NTKDA

-446 SMVDQFG
+446 STVDQFG

>member
-19 NHSKKQMAVKDFS
+19 NHSKKQMAVKNFS
-32 EVKNSVEKAEAVL
+32 EVKNSVEKAEAVS
-45 NEVELNETSK
+45 NEVDSNVTPK
-55 KETEKIAKA
+55 KETGKIAKA
-64 ELKKAEA
+64 ESKKAEA
-71 VSEKAEA
+71 V
-78 VSEKAEAKL
+78 
-87 DKAESVSDKAEA
+87 
-99 KLEKAEA
+99 LEKAEVKSKKAEA
-106 ISEKAEAE
+106 IPENAETISKKAEAE
-114 TKKLKTENTV
+114 LDV
-124 KSQKSKAKKVDK
+124 KAKKPTTKKSDK

-144 IVMIALSVILVL
+144 IVMITLSVILVL
-156 IITAITLA
+156 IITAITLM

-223 INQEYKTAKVFSV
+223 INQENKSAKVFSV
-236 PRDLWVNYSVA
+236 PRDLWVNYSVP

-303 YYVAADWSVVK
+303 YYVAADWSAVK
-314 MIVDKIGGI
+314 IIVNKIGGI
-323 DVDVYADDEDGIYDS
+323 DVDVYADDEDGIHDS
-338 CQGID
+338 CQNID

-386 QRIMNAIKNKM
+386 QRIMNAIKNKV
-397 SSIGILM
+397 SNIGILM

-446 SMVDQFG
+446 STVDQFG

-483 KYLRSQIVVPKEIKT
+483 KYLRSQIVVPKEIKI
-498 ETKAE
+498 EK